1 MVCRQFYDLHHMQSY
16 LNDSIIMLNHRPIL
30 VRACT
35 GRAGEYMVTYT
46 ELEGKYEDNP
56 VLKMAAYGCDTM
68 DTRPIPLGMVNA
80 AGNVFHMMRV
90 PVRQW
95 KVGLSSRSIAT
106 DQVFPHMDLTREAGR
121 ELRALPYSQVVVAC
135 VKGDYPT
142 IDQIQ
147 ADMGGVGA
155 FSRRFAINGEDLY
168 YRTRGV
174 VGKLYGNT
182 PTVFD
187 KHFFL
192 REVLEE
198 DCHAREKAHH
208 QAA

>member
-1 MVCRQFYDLHHMQSY
+1 MQSY
-16 LNDSIIMLNHRPIL
+16 LNDSIIMLNRRPIL

-46 ELEGKYEDNP
+46 ELEGKYEDHP

-68 DTRPIPLGMVNA
+68 DTRPVPLGMVNA
-80 AGNVFHMMRV
+80 ADCVFHIMRV

-106 DQVFPHMDLTREAGR
+106 AIIFPDEVEQIANRV
-121 ELRALPYSQVVVAC
+121 LRSMPYTQEVASC
-135 VKGDYPT
+135 IKGEYPT
-142 IDQIQ
+142 IDEIQ
-147 ADMGGVGA
+147 RDMNGKGA

-174 VGKLYGNT
+174 VGKLYGNN
-182 PTVFD
+182 PQVFD